1 MNTAAISAVQ
11 ATVPALPVVNMP
23 EVAAT
28 AAPAAVGFGQML
40 VQGLA
45 RVNESSAAADATLR
59 AVAMGEPVAPHQAML
74 TMEQARMDLHLA
86 LQVRNRLL
94 EGVQELMRMQL

>member
-11 ATVPALPVVNMP
+11 AAVPAMTVIPMP
-23 EVAAT
+23 DVAT
-28 AAPAAVGFGQML
+28 AAAPGFGQML
-40 VQGLA
+40 AQGLA

-74 TMEQARMDLHLA
+74 AMEQARMDLHLA